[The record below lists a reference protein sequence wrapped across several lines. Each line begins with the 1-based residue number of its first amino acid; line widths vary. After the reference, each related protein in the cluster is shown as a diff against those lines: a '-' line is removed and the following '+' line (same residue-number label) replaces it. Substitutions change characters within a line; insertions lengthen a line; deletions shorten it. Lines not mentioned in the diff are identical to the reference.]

1 MKVLGFDTSTMTTS
15 VAIIEDDNILSLYSL
30 QGSVYH
36 SESLSDMINNILS
49 KFDFNLSAI
58 DLIAVG
64 RGPGSFTGV
73 RIGLTFAKVMAQV
86 LGKDTVAVSS
96 LKAQAVRE
104 DGLVAPIIDAR
115 RGLIYTTLMEDGKV
129 LIDDSVI
136 KLDELKKIVGNR
148 EITLQGVDAIK
159 FINEFKNAK
168 LGKDL
173 QMNAIYIAKLGL
185 KEYKDRGPDDLYKLV
200 PNYLKLSQA
209 EKNYAEKN
217 KTCKN

>member
-15 VAIIEDDNILSLYSL
+15 VAIIEDDNFLSLYSL

-86 LGKDTVAVSS
+86 LGKDIVAVSS